1 MRTLQTVAGLL
12 GPAVRRPNQTN
23 PIPNPFQSQA
33 PLISSGGL
41 LQEVR
46 GIGNGGCG
54 CAMALPLPDFAVGRD
69 QVRVQ
74 ADVFTHGPA
83 GGQLQKQ
90 AQEIIFTVP
99 TGQDLKD
106 PVQEG

>member
-1 MRTLQTVAGLL
+1 
-12 GPAVRRPNQTN
+12 
-23 PIPNPFQSQA
+23 
-33 PLISSGGL
+33 
-41 LQEVR
+41 
-46 GIGNGGCG
+46 
-54 CAMALPLPDFAVGRD
+54 MALPLPDFAVGRD

-90 AQEIIFTVP
+90 AQEIIFTAP